1 MTQDIKKNDKRKK
14 LVFACVVLLFIVL
27 FFIYKQSTIKHPDSF
42 DSRLYNIMPQAT
54 VNKLYT
60 ILKLVHCI
68 FEKTKTPY
76 SMIGGTLLGAI
87 RQKSIIPW
95 DYDVDIVVF
104 TNTYEEVMAILK
116 PLESKGIIC
125 YLNENKGILKVQF
138 KDYTAILDIFRLE
151 EVAYGNG
158 IKYEFI
164 HPYKNKYVNE
174 YFLNGELF
182 PLQLYQFGP
191 LKLYGP
197 NKPNLYLDRA
207 YPNWNKSAVA
217 YNTLIT
223 KQITRD
229 SNIEKDA
236 LKAIVMPDFLLPATC
251 K

>member
-1 MTQDIKKNDKRKK
+1 MTKDISNKKKYG
-14 LVFACVVLLFIVL
+14 VVIGVVIFLIIL
-27 FFIYKQSTIKHPDSF
+27 FFLYKQSTIKHPDSF

-60 ILKLVHCI
+60 ILKLVHCR
-68 FEKTKTPY
+68 FEETKTPY

-104 TNTYEEVMAILK
+104 TNTYEEVMDILK

-125 YLNENKGILKVQF
+125 YLNENKGIVKVQF
-138 KDYTAILDIFRLE
+138 KDYIAILDVFRLE
-151 EVAYGNG
+151 KVADGNG
-158 IKYEFI
+158 IRYEFL
-164 HPYKNKYVNE
+164 HPYKNKYINE

-182 PLQLYQFGP
+182 PLKLYSFGP
-191 LKLYGP
+191 LMLYGP
-197 NKPNLYLDRA
+197 NKPISYLDRA

-217 YNTLIT
+217 YNKDIT
-223 KQITRD
+223 NRITRNP
-229 SNIEKDA
+229 NIEKDA
-236 LKAIVMPDFLLPATC
+236 LKAVVMPDFLLPATC